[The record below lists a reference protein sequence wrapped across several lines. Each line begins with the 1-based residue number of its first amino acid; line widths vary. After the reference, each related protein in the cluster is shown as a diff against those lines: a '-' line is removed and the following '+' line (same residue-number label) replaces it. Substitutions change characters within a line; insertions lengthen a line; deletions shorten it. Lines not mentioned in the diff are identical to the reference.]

1 MEDRHPKGTLVTIEE
16 EPQILQRLQIANDM
30 RLPCRRI
37 ALGTHDS
44 NLLPLASHIPHN
56 QRMPKS
62 LVTSSRINQ
71 YITWLHLTNLA
82 RFRLP
87 ARRESAA
94 TAIRL
99 AKETLQCLTRA
110 TTLILQPLDIQSV
123 KVIATS
129 DTKRNLW
136 LKCTKRLTGV

>member
-1 MEDRHPKGTLVTIEE
+1 MEDRHSKGTLVTIEK
-16 EPQILQRLQIANDM
+16 EPRILQKLQIANDM
-30 RLPCRRI
+30 RHPCRRI

-44 NLLPLASHIPHN
+44 NLLPLASHIHHN
-56 QRMPKS
+56 QHMPQR
-62 LVTSSRINQ
+62 LVTSNRINQ

-99 AKETLQCLTRA
+99 ANETLQCLARA
-110 TTLILQPLDIQSV
+110 TTQILQPLAIHIG
-123 KVIATS
+123 KGNCNI
-129 DTKRNLW
+129 
-136 LKCTKRLTGV
+136 

>member
-16 EPQILQRLQIANDM
+16 EPRILQRIQVANDI
-30 RLPCRRI
+30 RHPCRRI

-44 NLLPLASHIPHN
+44 NLLPLASHIHHN
-56 QRMPKS
+56 QRMPQR
-62 LVTSSRINQ
+62 LVASNRINQ
-71 YITWLHLTNLA
+71 HITWLHLTNLA

-99 AKETLQCLTRA
+99 AKETL
-110 TTLILQPLDIQSV
+110 
-123 KVIATS
+123 
-129 DTKRNLW
+129 
-136 LKCTKRLTGV
+136 